1 MIPKRTKDT
10 DISADVMRGRIFR
23 DRLFKLADEVAR
35 RHASGR
41 ESLPTVIA
49 DISKREGFDQIK
61 IQRLVEEGNTRAY
74 LARYEQVRNL
84 DDRRFSFIPAEI
96 ETVLLEMGDAAPPK
110 IDNPNWVVHTSQGGT
125 MQKTASTHESEPSM
139 IGKVH
144 RPLGNTDHLA
154 EKIAQEKAAATQM
167 EKTAAYKHAQRE
179 VETLIHKVAS
189 ACVQTQRMHKSGSQL
204 FNTIVDQAGLD
215 MDIAQ
220 GISKRANT
228 IQEELKRRGAIYPSY
243 MVDFKV
249 EATEKVAS
257 LMLGNLS
264 LMSKQAATELVE
276 KPKVAPSSHAADY
289 DQLLA
294 LAKNLQAQAEIA
306 NANKPTEV
314 K

>member
-1 MIPKRTKDT
+1 
-10 DISADVMRGRIFR
+10 MRGRIFR

-49 DISKREGFDQIK
+49 DIAKREGFDQIK

-84 DDRRFSFIPAEI
+84 DDRRFSFIPAEL

-110 IDNPNWVVHTSQGGT
+110 IDNPNWVVYNTQGGT
-125 MQKTASTHESEPSM
+125 MQKTASTHQSQPSLHA
-139 IGKVH
+139 KLH
-144 RPLGNTDHLA
+144 RPFDDNEALA
-154 EKIAQEKAAATQM
+154 QKLASQQSEADRM
-167 EKTAAYKHAQRE
+167 EKTAKYKVAQRE
-179 VETLIHKVAS
+179 SEALMHKVAS
-189 ACVQTQRMHKSGSQL
+189 ACVQTQRMNKTGGQL

-215 MDIAQ
+215 MDVAE
-220 GISKRANT
+220 GISKRANA
-228 IQEELKRRGAIYPSY
+228 IQEELKRRGAIYPSH

-276 KPKVAPSSHAADY
+276 KPKVAPSAHASDY

-294 LAKNLQAQAEIA
+294 LAKNLQAQAEVA
-306 NANKPTEV
+306 QANKPTEV